1 MCKSPKFT
9 QLGTFA
15 FYSLPKI
22 IILQI
27 QQFQL
32 LVKHYSV
39 FYSIAIQLIRY
50 YFEGNTYPTWVNL

>member
-15 FYSLPKI
+15 FYSLPKK

-27 QQFQL
+27 QQSQL
-32 LVKHYSV
+32 LVKHYFV
-39 FYSIAIQLIRY
+39 FYSTAILFVRC
-50 YFEGNTYPTWVNL
+50 YFENNSHPTWVNL